1 MSDELLIAGS
11 ESAVTRASPKR
22 ESGDARRIDWSYA
35 GGIAALHLLALLAF
49 VPWLFSWTGVLLVP
63 IGMYTFG
70 TLGINVGLH
79 RLLTHRSL
87 ACPRWLERTL
97 VLLGTCGFMD
107 SPAYWV
113 AVHRRHHQFADEER
127 DPHSPIESFF
137 WSHLGWYMVKVEPE
151 RRAEL
156 VQRYAK
162 DVLRDPLY
170 ALLERNGNWLLPIA
184 VSWLLLFAGG
194 WGAALAAGAGTIE
207 AVQLGASVLV
217 WGGFVRGVVVFHITM
232 SVNSFTHLWG
242 YRSYHTDD
250 NSRNNVFIG
259 LLAAGEGWHNNH
271 HADPRSARHGRRW
284 WELDIAWLLIRLLE
298 RVGLAR
304 DVVMPSRH
312 PAVQAAGRDLR

>member
-1 MSDELLIAGS
+1 MPDDSLIAGP
-11 ESAVTRASPKR
+11 ETRVVPALLRR
-22 ESGDARRIDWSYA
+22 EPDGVRRIDWSYA
-35 GGIAALHLLALLAF
+35 GGVAALHLLALLALL
-49 VPWLFSWTGVLLVP
+49 PWFFSWTGLLLVP

-79 RLLTHRSL
+79 RLLTHRSFV
-87 ACPRWLERTL
+87 CPRWLERSL

-137 WSHLGWYMVKVEPE
+137 WSQLGWYMGKVDRE

-170 ALLERNGNWLLPIA
+170 ACLERGGNWLLPIA
-184 VSWLLLFAGG
+184 VSWLVFFAVG
-194 WGAALAAGAGTIE
+194 WAAALAAGAGMAE
-207 AVQLGASVLV
+207 AIQFGASVLV
-217 WGGFVRGVVVFHITM
+217 WGAFVRGVVVFHITM
-232 SVNSFTHLWG
+232 SVNSCTHLWG
-242 YRSYHTDD
+242 YRSYRTDD
-250 NSRNNVFIG
+250 NSRNNVLIG
-259 LLAAGEGWHNNH
+259 ILAAGEGWHNNH
-271 HADPRSARHGRRW
+271 HADPRAARHGRQW

-298 RVGLAR
+298 RVGLAHDIVR
-304 DVVMPSRH
+304 PSA
-312 PAVQAAGRDLR
+312 PLAATDRP

>member
-1 MSDELLIAGS
+1 MSDEPLIAGP
-11 ESAVTRASPKR
+11 ESTVTHALLRR
-22 ESGDARRIDWSYA
+22 EPDHVRRIDWSYA
-35 GGIAALHLLALLAF
+35 GGIALLHLLALLAF

-97 VLLGTCGFMD
+97 VLLGTCGWMD

-113 AVHRRHHQFADEER
+113 AVHRRHHQFADEEH

-137 WSHLGWYMVKVEPE
+137 WSHLGWYMVKIDPE

-170 ALLERNGNWLLPIA
+170 AFLERNGNWLLPIA
-184 VSWLLLFAGG
+184 ISWLVFFAG
-194 WGAALAAGAGTIE
+194 
-207 AVQLGASVLV
+207 V
-217 WGGFVRGVVVFHITM
+217 
-232 SVNSFTHLWG
+232 
-242 YRSYHTDD
+242 
-250 NSRNNVFIG
+250 
-259 LLAAGEGWHNNH
+259 
-271 HADPRSARHGRRW
+271 GRRAG
-284 WELDIAWLLIRLLE
+284 DRRQCDRGRPVRRQ
-298 RVGLAR
+298 RVGLGR
-304 DVVMPSRH
+304 LR
-312 PAVQAAGRDLR
+312 AGRGGVPHHHERKLVHPSVGLPQLPN